1 MRIIDKMK
9 CFEQKESKE
18 FSFKDDKGRTIFI
31 SIDWS
36 IHTKGTQFLNI
47 DIYDKAELGKDLDPI
62 YSTEIDLNDN
72 YGYVYNK

>member
-1 MRIIDKMK
+1 MK

-47 DIYDKAELGKDLDPI
+47 DIYDKAELDKAEYEEFDPI
-62 YSTEIDLNDN
+62 YSTEIDLNEN